1 MTMARPYSDDL
12 RQKLLEAY
20 DQGKGSLVELAKRFG
35 VSLGWAWKISSAR
48 KRTGRMER
56 PSYQPGPKRRI
67 DEPLLAGLL
76 RDHADATLVELQA
89 ELKKKSGLGCSTQH
103 LWRVLKRMGF
113 RLKKSHSTPRN
124 ATRKPTANDAR
135 SSSKPSAAL
144 RRRSCV
150 STQMTRRYARGMGGA
165 RIAEGTPQGHWKIL
179 TILGAM
185 STRGLFATM
194 TIEAATD
201 RDIFL
206 AYLDHVLCPKLRPGD
221 VVVMDN
227 LSAHKVK
234 GVRERIEA
242 VGAGLL
248 YALPASLLAR
258 PKPHRKG
265 LGQAQAT
272 VALGPSTEP
281 RSARSGHHGTA
292 PASHCRGCN
301 GLVQAPLHRST
312 EIGEML

>member
-20 DQGKGSLVELAKRFG
+20 DQGKGSLVELAERFG

-89 ELKKKSGLGCSTQH
+89 G
-103 LWRVLKRMGF
+103 LKRMGF

-144 RRRSCV
+144 RRRS
-150 STQMTRRYARGMGGA
+150 
-165 RIAEGTPQGHWKIL
+165 
-179 TILGAM
+179 
-185 STRGLFATM
+185 
-194 TIEAATD
+194 
-201 RDIFL
+201 
-206 AYLDHVLCPKLRPGD
+206 
-221 VVVMDN
+221 
-227 LSAHKVK
+227 
-234 GVRERIEA
+234 
-242 VGAGLL
+242 
-248 YALPASLLAR
+248 
-258 PKPHRKG
+258 
-265 LGQAQAT
+265 
-272 VALGPSTEP
+272 
-281 RSARSGHHGTA
+281 
-292 PASHCRGCN
+292 
-301 GLVQAPLHRST
+301 
-312 EIGEML
+312 